1 MKLSKNLSL
10 SEVTKSNTATR
21 KGISNNPTHEHL
33 DNLVR
38 LAANIFQPIRDNF
51 KTSIGISSGYR
62 SKELNNIIGGS
73 SYSQHCKGEALDLDA
88 DIYGGCTNAE
98 IFNFIK
104 DNLVFD
110 QLIWEFG
117 TDENPN
123 WVHVSY
129 SDKDDNR
136 MMILRADKVKGRT
149 RYTRIDG

>member
-10 SEVTKSNTATR
+10 SEITKSNTAIR
-21 KGISNNPTHEHL
+21 KGISNNPTHGHL
-33 DNLVR
+33 DNLVK
-38 LAANIFQPIRDNF
+38 LAANIFQPIREALGVP
-51 KTSIGISSGYR
+51 IGISSGYR

-117 TDENPN
+117 NDEQPN

-129 SDKDDNR
+129 TDEDTNR
-136 MMILRADKVKGRT
+136 MMVLKATRVNNRT
-149 RYTRIDG
+149 KYTRL

>member
-10 SEVTKSNTATR
+10 SEVTKSNTAIK

-38 LAANIFQPIRDNF
+38 LAANIFQPIREAMG
-51 KTSIGISSGYR
+51 TSIGISSGYR
-62 SKELNNIIGGS
+62 SIQLNNVIGGS
-73 SYSQHCKGEALDLDA
+73 GSSQHCKGEALDLDA
-88 DIYGGCTNAE
+88 DIYGGCTNEE
-98 IFNFIK
+98 IFDYIK

-117 TDENPN
+117 TDENPA

-129 SDKDDNR
+129 TNVKPNR
-136 MMILRADKVKGRT
+136 MMVLKADKIKGRT
-149 RYTRIDG
+149 RYTKING